1 MRKTTVGS
9 YTRRLP
15 SKHTVKSH
23 IRAGHRVRQYV
34 KGTGTAP
41 KISKITGRP
50 IKRIPHKTM
59 SIDLGLAKNWNIKFI
74 YEKGDLLNAE
84 DFEEVSVFSDNYIG
98 AEKLAW
104 KLRKYQHR
112 TPVKVIVDD
121 PDLLGAINKIRK
133 SDVAQR
139 FHNEMLRGA
148 SKNLQSKGFL
158 GKVIGDKLGEK
169 VSEKDFERLS
179 ARAKTLLDQAFSDDR
194 SVRTLARARL
204 KREFRE
210 IYDNADFSTG
220 SAEQEHQRSLE
231 KAKFADTLKKSGEA
245 DANAKFRQNQ
255 IRINELRKKA
265 TGITDKATRDK
276 MSAEIAEL
284 LKENEK
290 LT

>member
-1 MRKTTVGS
+1 
-9 YTRRLP
+9 
-15 SKHTVKSH
+15 
-23 IRAGHRVRQYV
+23 
-34 KGTGTAP
+34 
-41 KISKITGRP
+41 
-50 IKRIPHKTM
+50 
-59 SIDLGLAKNWNIKFI
+59 
-74 YEKGDLLNAE
+74 
-84 DFEEVSVFSDNYIG
+84 
-98 AEKLAW
+98 
-104 KLRKYQHR
+104 
-112 TPVKVIVDD
+112 VIVDD

-231 KAKFADTLKKSGEA
+231 KAKFVDTLKKGEQKEKLDNA
-245 DANAKFRQNQ
+245 HDIDSKLEELTSEYIKEKDNAKRAK
-255 IRINELRKKA
+255 LL
-265 TGITDKATRDK
+265 
-276 MSAEIAEL
+276 AEISA
-284 LKENEK
+284 LKK
-290 LT
+290 KRVDLYRVAMT